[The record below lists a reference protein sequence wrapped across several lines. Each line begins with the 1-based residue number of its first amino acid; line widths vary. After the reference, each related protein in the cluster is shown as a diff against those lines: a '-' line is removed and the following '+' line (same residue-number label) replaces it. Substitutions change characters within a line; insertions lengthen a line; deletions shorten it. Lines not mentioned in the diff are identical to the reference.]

1 MIPCYSEF
9 RAYALVYIYIYIY
22 IYTTF
27 MYVCMYICIFFF
39 LFGELLSTLSGEK
52 YIIAKVPLRQSNTS
66 VGHLHIFIL
75 RLV

>member
-1 MIPCYSEF
+1 
-9 RAYALVYIYIYIY
+9 
-22 IYTTF
+22 